1 MGLILN
7 KIGLSINL
15 EFIMLDLLFETS
27 WEVCNKVGGIYAV
40 LSTKAKTLQKLFKD
54 KVIFIG
60 PDIWSESNPSP
71 FFKEMKTPLD
81 AWKNSNRVP
90 ADVQVRTG
98 RWDVPG
104 RPLVVLVNFNKLYAT
119 KNDLYATMW
128 QHFGVDSL
136 HAYGD
141 YDESC
146 VFSHAAALVIESI
159 VQWKGVEPKNVVTHF
174 DEWTTGMGLLH
185 VKLNLPE
192 ASTVF
197 TTHATTTGRSIS
209 GNGKQLYAYL
219 PGYFGDQM
227 ASELNVQA
235 KHSLEKAA
243 AQQATSFTTV
253 SEVTARECEQLLERR
268 PLVTP
273 NGFEQNFVP
282 KAADFDA
289 RRNEAR
295 AKLLK
300 VAKMLTG
307 KRYNKNTLIVGTS
320 GRQEFRNKGLDMF
333 LDTMNELRSDSSTQV
348 LAFVLVPGWTKT
360 VRTDLAE
367 SLTKGKYIPLQ
378 EPCITHEL
386 HNPNE
391 DPILGTMRRMG
402 FNNDVADNVHVIY
415 VPCYLNG
422 DDGIFNMTYYQ
433 LLIGLDLTVFASYYE
448 PWGYT
453 PLESIA
459 FGVPT
464 VTTNL
469 SGFGQWVL
477 SNVST
482 EFEHCGVKVI
492 DRTDHN
498 YHHCVVEIQ
507 DFISN
512 FASLDSKT
520 VAKITQQAKRTSR
533 MASWSNFI
541 KYYLDAYGI
550 DFNE

>member
-1 MGLILN
+1 
-7 KIGLSINL
+7 
-15 EFIMLDLLFETS
+15 MLDLLFETS

-54 KVIFIG
+54 KVVFVG
-60 PDIWSESNPSP
+60 PDIWSADKPSP

-81 AWKNSNRVP
+81 AWKSSGLVP
-90 ADVQVRTG
+90 QYVEVRTG

-104 RPLVVLVNFNKLYAT
+104 KPLVVLVKFDQLYAT

-128 QHFGVDSL
+128 EHYGVDSL
-136 HAYGD
+136 HGYGD

-146 VFSHAAALVIESI
+146 MFAQAAALVIESL
-159 VQWKGVEPKNVVTHF
+159 VQWKGVDPKHVVAHF
-174 DEWTTGMGLLH
+174 DEWTVGMGLLH
-185 VKLNLPE
+185 VKLHLPE
-192 ASTVF
+192 ATTVF
-197 TTHATTTGRSIS
+197 TTHATTVGRSIS

-227 ASELNVQA
+227 AHELNVES
-235 KHSLEKAA
+235 KHSVEKTA
-243 AQQATSFTTV
+243 AQQATAFTTV
-253 SEVTARECEQLLERR
+253 SEVTARECEQLLERK

-289 RRNEAR
+289 RRREAR
-295 AKLLK
+295 AKLLQ
-300 VAKMLTG
+300 VATMLTG
-307 KRYNKNTLIVGTS
+307 KRYGKNTLLVGTS

-333 LDTMNELRSDSSTQV
+333 LDTMNELRTDASTQA
-348 LAFVLVPGWTKT
+348 LAFVLVPGWTKAP
-360 VRTDLAE
+360 RADLAE
-367 SLTKGKYIPLQ
+367 SLSKGKHTALQ
-378 EPCITHEL
+378 EPCITHLL
-386 HNPNE
+386 HNPDG
-391 DPILGTMRRMG
+391 DPILSTMRRMG
-402 FNNDVADNVHVIY
+402 FNNDAADNVHVIY

-422 DDGIFNMTYYQ
+422 DDGIFGMTYYE

-477 SNVST
+477 SDVT
-482 EFEHCGVKVI
+482 DKFEECGVKVI

-507 DFISN
+507 DFIS
-512 FASLDSKT
+512 AYAALDKKA
-520 VAKITQQAKRTSR
+520 VAKIAQQAKRTAR

-541 KYYLDAYGI
+541 KYYLEAYDLKEI
-550 DFNE
+550 ETK